1 MGSAERF
8 RAIVVDRE
16 TDAAGQPR
24 LTSTLR
30 ELSPADLRTGD
41 AAPDA
46 AGAVELDVTYS
57 SLNYKDG
64 LAVAGKPGVTRTYP
78 IVAGIDVVGTVV
90 GSADERWTA
99 GDRVLLNGGGLS
111 ETRHGGYTGRALIPG
126 ASLVRVPDPLTD
138 RQAAAIGT
146 AGFTAMLSV
155 LALERHGVSPADGP
169 VLVTGASGGVGSVAI
184 SMLAQAGFEV
194 TAVTGRAADNGEYLR
209 SLGAAELLDRD
220 ELAEA
225 GKPLQSQ
232 RWAAAIDSVG
242 GVPLA
247 NVLAQVH
254 YGGVV
259 AACGLAASADLPT
272 TVMPFILR
280 AVSLVGIN
288 SVEAPLPM
296 REQAWARLAT
306 DLDLGQLDAMT
317 TEIGLADVFAAADDI
332 LAGRTRGRTVVA
344 IGGRDGA
351 GETET

>member
-16 TDAAGQPR
+16 TDAAGKPR
-24 LTSTLR
+24 LASALR
-30 ELSPADLRTGD
+30 ELTLADLRTGD

-46 AGAVELDVTYS
+46 AGAVELAVSYS

-64 LAVAGKPGVTRTYP
+64 LAVAGKPGVTRSYP

-90 GSADERWTA
+90 GSDDDRWAA
-99 GDRVLLNGGGLS
+99 GDRVLLNGGGAS
-111 ETRHGGYTGRALIPG
+111 ETRHGGYTARALIAG
-126 ASLVRVPDPLTD
+126 GSLVRVPDQLTD
-138 RQAAAIGT
+138 RRAAAIGT

-155 LALERHGVSPADGP
+155 LALERHGVSPTDGP

-184 SMLAQAGFEV
+184 TLLARAGFEV

-220 ELAEA
+220 EFAEV

-247 NVLAQVH
+247 NVLAQVR

-259 AACGLAASADLPT
+259 AACGLAASPDLPT

-280 AVSLVGIN
+280 AVSLVGVN
-288 SVEAPLPM
+288 SVEAPLAL

-306 DLDLGQLDAMT
+306 DLDLDQLDAMT
-317 TEIGLADVFAAADDI
+317 TQIGLADVFAAADDI

-344 IGGRDGA
+344 IGGGDEA
-351 GETET
+351 DEAAS